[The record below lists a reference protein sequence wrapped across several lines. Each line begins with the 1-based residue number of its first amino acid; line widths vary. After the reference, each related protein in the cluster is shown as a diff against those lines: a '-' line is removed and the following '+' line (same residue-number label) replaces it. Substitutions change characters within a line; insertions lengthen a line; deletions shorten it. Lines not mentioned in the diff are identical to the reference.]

1 MRIAFSGTH
10 FSGKSSLI
18 EALLKEMP
26 GYECFE
32 EPYWILAELG
42 RHFAHPPSIDEF
54 EDQLECSINL
64 IKESSDEA
72 LFDRS
77 PIDFL
82 AYALAVAEQNS
93 EEFNSEKWESQIAEI
108 LPSLDL
114 IIYLPVENPD
124 RILVPAAQDKYFRK
138 LVDEKLRELIMR
150 DSREIV
156 NTNVL
161 EVTGSLTERLKKI
174 KQFLSDKSAGL

>member
-18 EALLKEMP
+18 EALLKVMP
-26 GYECFE
+26 GYESFE

-42 RHFAHPPSIDEF
+42 RHFSYPPSVDEF
-54 EDQLECSINL
+54 EDQLECSISL
-64 IKESSDEA
+64 IKESSDKA

-77 PIDFL
+77 PLDFL
-82 AYALAVAEQNS
+82 AYALAIAEENG
-93 EEFNSEKWESQIAEI
+93 EEFNSEQWESQITEI
-108 LPSLDL
+108 LATLDL
-114 IIYLPVENPD
+114 IVYVPIENPD
-124 RILVPAAQDKYFRK
+124 QILIPASEDKDFRK
-138 LVDEKLRELIMR
+138 LVDEKLRELLIR

-161 EVTGSLTERLKKI
+161 EVTGTLSERLAKI
-174 KQFLSDKSAGL
+174 KHFLEH